1 MGSRRNMTA
10 GKPSFLEAPWA
21 VQRSNIVFFFKYAL
35 VSACHGSPKTQN
47 IKDAIAHAESGK
59 PLARVAAQQMSAVR
73 KQPAIAHR
81 LPIVRLLPWPTGPD
95 VGRQVTVAVALWAT

>member
-10 GKPSFLEAPWA
+10 DKPSFPEAPCA
-21 VQRSNIVFFFKYAL
+21 VQRPNIVFLSKYAL

-59 PLARVAAQQMSAVR
+59 PLARVAAKQMSAVR
-73 KQPAIAHR
+73 KQSAIAHR
-81 LPIVRLLPWPTGPD
+81 LPIVRLLPWPTGLD
-95 VGRQVTVAVALWAT
+95 VGRQVTVAVALWTT

>member
-1 MGSRRNMTA
+1 
-10 GKPSFLEAPWA
+10 
-21 VQRSNIVFFFKYAL
+21 L

-59 PLARVAAQQMSAVR
+59 PLARVAAQQMSSVR

-81 LPIVRLLPWPTGPD
+81 LPIVRLLPWPAGLD
-95 VGRQVTVAVALWAT
+95 VGRQVTVAVALWTT

>member
-1 MGSRRNMTA
+1 MTA

-21 VQRSNIVFFFKYAL
+21 VQRSNVVFFFKYAF
-35 VSACHGSPKTQN
+35 VAACHGSPKTQN

-81 LPIVRLLPWPTGPD
+81 LPIVRLLPWPTGLD
-95 VGRQVTVAVALWAT
+95 VGRQVTVAVALWTT